1 MRGQVGTETLMVIGL
16 AVILIMAVIY
26 TVLPMVF
33 DFTQYSENSKIETSL
48 YKIQG
53 TIESVSSY
61 GPGTSTDLML
71 YFPEGKIKSEEN
83 MLIFVKNNG
92 DSILTPVGVSFE
104 IVGVSFEMNEIKTIN
119 GVNKFSVT
127 KPENVDEPVSLN

>member
-16 AVILIMAVIY
+16 AVILIMAVVY

-53 TIESVSSY
+53 TIESVSAY

-71 YFPEGKIKSEEN
+71 YFPEGTIKSEEN

-104 IVGVSFEMNEIKTIN
+104 MSKIKTIN

>member
-53 TIESVSSY
+53 TIESVSAY

-71 YFPEGKIKSEEN
+71 YFPEGTIKSEEN

-104 IVGVSFEMNEIKTIN
+104 MSKIKTIN